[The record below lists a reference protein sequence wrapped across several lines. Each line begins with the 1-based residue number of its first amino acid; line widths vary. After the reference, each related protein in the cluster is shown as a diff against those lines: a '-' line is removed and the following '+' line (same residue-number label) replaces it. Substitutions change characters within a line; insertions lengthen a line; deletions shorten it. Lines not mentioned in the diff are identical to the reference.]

1 MDYTEKWFFNVCV
14 LEKKMVTADS
24 HSLYHLE
31 TLIAWWPGNKNWEEE
46 KDEVL
51 CRCLGHGFAELST
64 DAET

>member
-31 TLIAWWPGNKNWEEE
+31 TLIAW
-46 KDEVL
+46 
-51 CRCLGHGFAELST
+51 
-64 DAET
+64 